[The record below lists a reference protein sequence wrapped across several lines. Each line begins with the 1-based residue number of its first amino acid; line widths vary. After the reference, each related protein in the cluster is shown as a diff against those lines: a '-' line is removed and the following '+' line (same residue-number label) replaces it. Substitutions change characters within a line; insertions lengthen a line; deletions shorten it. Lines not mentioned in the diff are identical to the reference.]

1 MATVSAFHDGFPTPN
16 AEVTF
21 DNGERVSLMLERG
34 GLTIK
39 NVASSAMLYRTDSGT
54 VAKLCAALANSR
66 APLEASPLKLLVT
79 VVAQMHSAADV
90 AGAFTAAGAAVEA

>member
-1 MATVSAFHDGFPTPN
+1 MSTVSAFHDGFPTPN

-34 GLTIK
+34 GLMIK
-39 NVASSAMLYRTDSGT
+39 NVVSGAVLYKTDSGT
-54 VAKLCAALANSR
+54 VAKLCAALANGR

-79 VVAQMHSAADV
+79 IVAQMHSAGDV
-90 AGAFTAAGAAVEA
+90 GKAFKTAGAAVA